1 MLAGGIGEVRDKNNF
16 KLQIEEDYLVV
27 VLGGPAMLI
36 GLGGGA
42 ASSVS
47 SGDSDEDLDFASVQ
61 RDNAEM
67 ERRCQEVINRC
78 SSQENSLI
86 EFIHDVG
93 AGGLSNAI
101 PELAKDSNL
110 GVYIELSKIPNS
122 DKSMSPMEIWSN
134 ESQERYV
141 LAINKSNRESFEQI
155 CKRERC
161 EYAIVGNT
169 TKEMSVKLFD
179 EDNNNYPVDVPLSML
194 FGDLPITEMEVS
206 EEDKALVSDHN
217 AEQIGLESAI
227 EKVLQHPTVSSK
239 SFLITIGDRTV
250 SGMVA
255 RDQFVGP
262 YQVPVSD
269 YSMSLRSFTSNE
281 GEVVTIGEK
290 PTLAL
295 TNPAASMRMA
305 LGEALTNMSGVVI
318 TLSLIHI

>member
-1 MLAGGIGEVRDKNNF
+1 
-16 KLQIEEDYLVV
+16 
-27 VLGGPAMLI
+27 MLI

-78 SSQENSLI
+78 SSQDNSLI

-110 GVYIELSKIPNS
+110 GVFIELSKIPNS

-141 LAINKSNRESFEQI
+141 LAIHKNNKESFEKI

-161 EYAIVGNT
+161 EYAIVGHT
-169 TKEMSVKLFD
+169 TKEMSVKLYD
-179 EDNNNYPVDVPLSML
+179 AENENYPVDVPLSML
-194 FGDLPITEMEVS
+194 FGDLPITEMEVFEEVAAEIHEDNS
-206 EEDKALVSDHN
+206 EEF
-217 AEQIGLESAI
+217 GLDSSI
-227 EKVLQHPTVSSK
+227 TKILQHPTC
-239 SFLITIGDRTV
+239 LLYT
-250 SGMVA
+250 
-255 RDQFVGP
+255 
-262 YQVPVSD
+262 SD
-269 YSMSLRSFTSNE
+269 
-281 GEVVTIGEK
+281 
-290 PTLAL
+290 
-295 TNPAASMRMA
+295 AAD
-305 LGEALTNMSGVVI
+305 E
-318 TLSLIHI
+318 